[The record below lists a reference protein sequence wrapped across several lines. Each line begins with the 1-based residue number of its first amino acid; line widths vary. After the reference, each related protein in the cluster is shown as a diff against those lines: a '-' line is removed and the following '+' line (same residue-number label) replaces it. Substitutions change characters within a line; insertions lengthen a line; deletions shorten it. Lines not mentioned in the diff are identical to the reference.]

1 MNDALKFINYI
12 NDNYDVIKQE
22 ITNYSDSIGKSFD
35 EDIFQDSILKCY
47 LLIEKQGKM
56 KDNSNQGIK
65 NYLFQAYKTNLKREQ
80 QYSRNS
86 KRDGNVVNLNQA
98 NEHYQN
104 SKLTEEEKL
113 KADLYKDFSTLY
125 LMHKAEEQF
134 DNESFYLFKLKTFTN
149 YTYKQLA
156 EYTGLPSVRQKV
168 VNVKNWLKQ
177 NVTKEEIDK
186 AFELKYGD
194 LIFS

>member
-35 EDIFQDSILKCY
+35 EDIFQDTILKSY

-113 KADLYKDFSTLY
+113 KADLKKDFATLY
-125 LMHKAEEQF
+125 LMHKAEERF

-194 LIFS
+194 LILE

>member
-65 NYLFQAYKTNLKREQ
+65 NYLFKAYKTNLKREQ

-113 KADLYKDFSTLY
+113 KADLKKDFATLY